1 MDGAAAW
8 KTAKQGEEAAMMESK
23 RTRLRG
29 ATREAQGGTRDATS
43 SSGLRPGCCR
53 IMADMVRASFRRQ
66 HGVYKAR
73 GGLLFL
79 IRWRKIAFLACPL
92 RQLLTKV
99 KPWKFAARSVRC
111 AQLQGSPG
119 AWNDDGP
126 SGPGHPSVRRV
137 PGSRERPGALGRAV
151 VSPSKK
157 SPLRVLGRG
166 WHSQGWLL
174 EKASSRSTPPPEKN
188 EPLTSQQQRP
198 QGRPVRDP
206 WWPPMDGAPLTS
218 RDRPR
223 GASSRPWR
231 RAARRRWTRRR
242 GRR

>member
-73 GGLLFL
+73 RRAPVFDSLEENC
-79 IRWRKIAFLACPL
+79 IPRMPAAAL

-99 KPWKFAARSVRC
+99 KPWKFAARRSVRC

-126 SGPGHPSVRRV
+126 SGPGHPSVRRA
-137 PGSRERPGALGRAV
+137 PGSRECPGALGRAV

-157 SPLRVLGRG
+157 SPLLGRG
-166 WHSQGWLL
+166 
-174 EKASSRSTPPPEKN
+174 
-188 EPLTSQQQRP
+188 
-198 QGRPVRDP
+198 
-206 WWPPMDGAPLTS
+206 
-218 RDRPR
+218 
-223 GASSRPWR
+223 
-231 RAARRRWTRRR
+231 
-242 GRR
+242 